1 MTKYILQRLGFALLT
16 LVIIV
21 FVVYL
26 TVDIFSD
33 NPFVKQFEAAI
44 TTSGDRNNSGGA
56 TDKGNIYDIAKPLF
70 EKSVIHHLIPYKI
83 EDWNDPWVKDH
94 WIDQKMNP
102 LLRFGY
108 WIADLFDKE
117 RPFGLPYNDS
127 IFANTKSNTIP
138 EFYFKYIKFSLIISL
153 PSFVISALIGVT
165 LGIFAGYKRGSL
177 FDSFINAFTLIFV
190 ALPSFIIAPIV
201 ISFMLKYFGVAPR
214 FLNPESE
221 NDLSIYTT
229 GQFVLSWTP
238 PILVIVLGSLSG
250 YISFT
255 RNQIITVLTSNYVL
269 IAKTKGIGN
278 VEIFFKYVLRNISI
292 PLAAVFIPSYIGLL
306 SGSFI
311 VETYW
316 NVPGISKALIQA
328 FPTGEI
334 NLIMFSTVLF
344 TALGLFTS
352 IIVDVSYTILD
363 PKIKYGSNSGFDFI
377 TKLKIKHQRNK
388 MYKIKEDL

>member
-1 MTKYILQRLGFALLT
+1 MTKYILQRLGFAILT
-16 LVIIV
+16 LLIII

-33 NPFVKQFEAAI
+33 NPYVKEFQNAI
-44 TTSGDRNNSGGA
+44 TSGGGENGGSH
-56 TDKGNIYDIAKPLF
+56 DKGNIYDIAKPLF
-70 EKSVIHHLIPYKI
+70 EKSVKYHLIPYDI
-83 EDWNDPWVKDH
+83 SDWNDPWVKEH
-94 WIDQKMNP
+94 WVDNKMNP

-108 WIADLFDKE
+108 WLSDLFDRE
-117 RPFGLPYNDS
+117 RPFGLPYDEG
-127 IFANTKSNTIP
+127 IFKSSNANTIP
-138 EFYFKYIKFSLIISL
+138 EYYFKYIKFSLIISL
-153 PSFVISALIGVT
+153 PSFIISALIGVV
-165 LGIFAGYKRGSL
+165 LGIFAGYKRGTL

-201 ISFMLKYFGVAPR
+201 ISLMLKYFGIAPQ
-214 FLNPESE
+214 FLNPENS
-221 NDLSIYTT
+221 NHVQIYTIKD
-229 GQFVLSWTP
+229 FILSWIP

-311 VETYW
+311 VEKYW
-316 NVPGISKALIQA
+316 SVPGVSQALIQA
-328 FPTGEI
+328 FPKGEI
-334 NLIMFSTVLF
+334 NLIMFSTVVF

-352 IIVDVSYTILD
+352 IIVDVSYTFLD
-363 PKIKYGSNSGFDFI
+363 PRIKYGSSAGFDFI
-377 TKLKIKHQRNK
+377 TKLKIKHNRNK
-388 MYKIKEDL
+388 MYKGKEEL